1 MTDPK
6 LDVIL
11 RTLRQELAKAL
22 GSQLERV
29 VLYGSRARGEA
40 RPDSDIDV
48 LIVVRGEVNYPDLMQ
63 RTSEI
68 AAGVSLQYDVV
79 VSRTFASQTQFETAQ
94 NPFFITVR
102 REGVRVWLR
111 PDGDDRSGESGA
123 PMGAGI
129 HRRRRSVSGPI
140 MTSA

>member
-11 RTLRQELAKAL
+11 HTLRQELAKAL

-102 REGVRVWLR
+102 REGVRV
-111 PDGDDRSGESGA
+111 
-123 PMGAGI
+123 
-129 HRRRRSVSGPI
+129 
-140 MTSA
+140 